1 MTSHQAHPRPR
12 PPRARRRVRP
22 LAAALPLAALLLAA
36 TGCSS
41 RQAEK
46 LDAVCAVVLDGSGSG
61 SAANGF
67 DAKAKLDA
75 TIVPF
80 MKEQHCRSLAYAPI
94 TSSSKASPCHA
105 NDVNLDPATEST
117 DDVEAIRHE
126 ARVQAVLAAH
136 TMLACAQKTNGGSD
150 VLGGIARAAE
160 TLGAG
165 DGRRALLVVSD
176 FEQYDPEFG
185 LTAKS
190 IATPEARTNSVDKL
204 MASRGVPPITGMDVF
219 PVGYGMNRKAKPSE
233 FEPFDAFW
241 TEILT
246 KRGKARVH
254 DDYRR

>member
-1 MTSHQAHPRPR
+1 MTSHQAHPRP
-12 PPRARRRVRP
+12 PRARRPVRP
-22 LAAALPLAALLLAA
+22 LAAVLPLAALLIAA

-41 RQAEK
+41 QKADT
-46 LDAVCAVVLDGSGSG
+46 LDAACAVVLDGSGSG
-61 SAANGF
+61 SAAHGF

-80 MKEQHCRSLAYAPI
+80 MKEQRCRSMAYAPI

-105 NDVNLDPATEST
+105 DDVDLDPATEST
-117 DDVEAIRHE
+117 DDVEAVRHE

-136 TMLACAQKTNGGSD
+136 RMLACASRTDGGSD

-160 TLGAG
+160 TLDSGG
-165 DGRRALLVVSD
+165 GRKVLLVVSD

-190 IATPEARTNSVDKL
+190 IATPEARGKSVDKL
-204 MASRGVPPITGMDVF
+204 MRSRGVPPITGMDVF